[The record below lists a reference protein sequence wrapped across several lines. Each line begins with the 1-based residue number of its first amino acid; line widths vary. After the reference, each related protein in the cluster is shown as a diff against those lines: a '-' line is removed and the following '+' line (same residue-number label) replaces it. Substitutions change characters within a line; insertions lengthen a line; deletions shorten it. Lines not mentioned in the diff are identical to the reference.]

1 MGLFKDKSTFRKF
14 TEKVTNVIVGNPNI
28 DEEFYEELEESLV
41 ISDIGIETTDK
52 IMDMLRKRINAKY
65 LTKPEDIKKALADVI
80 AEIVDKGERNK
91 LSTDY
96 PLVILM
102 IGINGGGKTTSI
114 G

>member
-1 MGLFKDKSTFRKF
+1 MGLFKDKSTFQKF

-65 LTKPEDIKKALADVI
+65 LTKPEDIKRALADVI
-80 AEIVDKGERNK
+80 AEIVDK
-91 LSTDY
+91 
-96 PLVILM
+96 VIE
-102 IGINGGGKTTSI
+102 TSFQVI
-114 G
+114 IHSLF

>member
-65 LTKPEDIKKALADVI
+65 LTKPEDIKRADLRS
-80 AEIVDKGERNK
+80 GRSN
-91 LSTDY
+91 
-96 PLVILM
+96 
-102 IGINGGGKTTSI
+102 INSNSSHLKSFSFCLITSDLEHAKSSSFI
-114 G
+114 